1 MPLSKIQTTN
11 NQVVPNLGRRNII
24 INGAMQLDQRQG
36 GALTAGVNNTYF
48 LDRWKFYLN
57 GSCAAS
63 TQKLPATDSNVSSLH
78 TASGQTFSNVM
89 SIDCTTAAT
98 LGSTDLL
105 GVLQL
110 IEGANSVPLAGRS
123 CTLSFYVKTNVTGQY
138 YVTFKIGSGR
148 SYIAP
153 YTVSSANTWEKK
165 TITLTMDTLAN
176 LNTSGS
182 ITTSAGFQVYFGLRL
197 GTSGQMSNTLNA
209 WHAGNYY
216 GKSDQVTWGT
226 NTADTFYMSGVQ
238 LEIGDTATDFEHR
251 PIGEE
256 LALCSRYYHTSFS
269 GETTI
274 GGSHP
279 ANYSGKVFSWCD
291 HYGSSPDRVAFNY
304 QWPVQMR
311 DIPTVTMYG
320 NGWTSARMSKYN
332 AGSAEYTIDYAS
344 GVSRNGLGGY
354 YDVAGVNGDFVVA
367 YVEASAE
374 L

>member
-24 INGAMQLDQRQG
+24 INGAMQLAQRQG
-36 GALTAGVNNTYF
+36 GALTVGVNNTYC

-148 SYIAP
+148 AYIAP

-182 ITTSAGFQVYFGLRL
+182 IATGAGFQVYFGLRL

-251 PIGEE
+251 SFGEE
-256 LALCSRYYHTSFS
+256 EALCQRYFETGTFS
-269 GETTI
+269 QRISGTLVRTGQSYMTTKR
-274 GGSHP
+274 ST
-279 ANYSGKVFSWCD
+279 A
-291 HYGSSPDRVAFNY
+291 
-304 QWPVQMR
+304 
-311 DIPTVTMYG
+311 TV
-320 NGWTSARMSKYN
+320 N
-332 AGSAEYTIDYAS
+332 
-344 GVSRNGLGGY
+344 VY
-354 YDVAGVNGDFVVA
+354 YDSNKAAAGTINISNSADAGWAEGGNVNFWNMEKNTGSDHNGRDYNGFFTA
-367 YVEASAE
+367 EAE